1 MENLSYPIMEHFGT
15 LQGEG
20 NHTGK
25 AAYFVRLS
33 GCDVGCVWCDV
44 KESWDI
50 NAGKSYTVGEILS
63 FSEGYEF
70 IVLTGGEPSMHDLTP
85 LTKIL
90 HDNKKYIALE
100 TSGCYP
106 LQGNVDW
113 YTFSPKK
120 FKPPIHEAYEKANEL
135 KIIIY
140 HRSDFDWAE
149 KHAEKVSSNCM
160 LYLQPEWDKREE
172 IQPLIV
178 DYIKRNPKW
187 RLSLQTHKYLNIP

>member
-1 MENLSYPIMEHFGT
+1 M
-15 LQGEG
+15 
-20 NHTGK
+20 
-25 AAYFVRLS
+25 
-33 GCDVGCVWCDV
+33 
-44 KESWDI
+44 
-50 NAGKSYTVGEILS
+50 
-63 FSEGYEF
+63 
-70 IVLTGGEPSMHDLTP
+70 
-85 LTKIL
+85 
-90 HDNKKYIALE
+90 
-100 TSGCYP
+100 
-106 LQGNVDW
+106 DW